1 MLLHKIKQYCGVGA
15 LVLAG
20 FGATL
25 TAVCADALTLPA
37 EGRLSTIAGGP
48 VADGVYAVKFRLYPS
63 KDAQVAVWEETWVGL
78 QVTLGMFYAELGT
91 QDLKSPITPEL
102 LVQNQELWLSIQV
115 SLDPELPRVRVGRV
129 PYAVHALI
137 ADKLAGPL
145 DGKQIADGSLPG
157 KAVDFP
163 YAASNQKGGPAVD
176 LQCTGCV
183 GLSDLADDVLDAKN
197 IAFNKSS
204 VQKALTDFQVAVQV
218 SGISAGIGKSPAKGC
233 ALDVA
238 SDAGELCIDGDP
250 ATVVRTASSDLA
262 MAKYAKEGQIVF
274 RSDLGKFYA
283 YGNKQWKQFQM
294 VAVCGDKQVDPPE
307 TCDDGNVDD
316 TDACVSCQSA
326 KCGDTKVQKNVEEC
340 DDGNA
345 INTDACVAC
354 KAAKCG
360 DGVIL
365 AGVEVC
371 DGANIGS
378 ADCVSAAGVG
388 MTGTVACAVDCKTFD
403 ISKCLGPLGSASN
416 PAADC
421 ASILKANPAAAS
433 GAYTLKNGVGSAKA
447 YCDMTN
453 DGGGWTMVASWI
465 YTNDIP
471 SAWGTF
477 TVNPNDPKPNALT
490 VLPFTTIITAPKVVR
505 FVYQPNG
512 QLFSDSIANG
522 AVWEKG
528 GNKGVRIKLASG
540 SYLIFEN
547 DMQTCGYTGVGW
559 GICTNNGAN
568 GGMSCD
574 GNAGAINGH
583 GLFNGCSYDESGC
596 GGWGWKINSNSN
608 MEVCKPDGLVAVF
621 LK

>member
-1 MLLHKIKQYCGVGA
+1 MITANIKRYYGVVLGFAATFAVLWSAGNA
-15 LVLAG
+15 L
-20 FGATL
+20 
-25 TAVCADALTLPA
+25 ALTLPA

-78 QVTLGMFYAELGT
+78 QLSLGMFYAELGT

-102 LVQNQELWLSIQV
+102 LVQNQDLWLSIQV
-115 SLDPELPRVRVGRV
+115 SLDPELPRVRIGRV

-145 DGKQIADGSLPG
+145 DGKQIADGSVTA
-157 KAVDFP
+157 KTVDFP
-163 YAASNQKGGPAVD
+163 YALSNQKGGPAID

-183 GLSDLADDVLDAKN
+183 GLSDLANDVLDAKN
-197 IAFNKSS
+197 IAFNKST
-204 VQKALTDFQVAVQV
+204 VQKTLTDFQMAVQV
-218 SGISAGIGKSPAKGC
+218 SGVSAGVGKTPGQGC
-233 ALDVA
+233 ALDVS
-238 SDAGELCIDGDP
+238 SDAGDLCIDGDP
-250 ATVVRTASSDLA
+250 ATVVRTANSDLA

-307 TCDDGNVDD
+307 TCDDGNLDD
-316 TDACVSCQSA
+316 TDACVSCQNA
-326 KCGDTKVQKNVEEC
+326 KCGDAKVQKNVEEC

-345 INTDACVAC
+345 LNTDACVAC
-354 KAAKCG
+354 KNAKCG
-360 DGVIL
+360 DGQIL

-371 DGANIGS
+371 DGANIGG
-378 ADCVSAAGVG
+378 ADCVSAAGPG
-388 MTGTVACAVDCKTFD
+388 TTGTVGCALDCKTFD
-403 ISKCLGPLGSASN
+403 VSKCLGPVGSASN

-421 ASILKANPAAAS
+421 AAILKANPAAAS
-433 GAYTLKNGVGSAKA
+433 GAYTLKNGVGTAKA
-447 YCDMTN
+447 YCDMTS
-453 DGGGWTMVASWI
+453 DGGGWTLVASWI
-465 YTNDIP
+465 YTNDIAGP
-471 SAWGTF
+471 WGTF
-477 TVNPNDPKPNALT
+477 TVNPNDPKPSALT
-490 VLPFTTIITAPKVVR
+490 VLPFTTIITAPKSLR

-512 QLFSDSIANG
+512 QLFSDTIAGG

-540 SYLIFEN
+540 SYLIFE
-547 DMQTCGYTGVGW
+547 DSVQTCGFTGVGW
-559 GICTNNGAN
+559 GICTNSGVNG
-568 GGMSCD
+568 MQCD
-574 GNAGAINGH
+574 GNSGAINGH

-596 GGWGWKINSNSN
+596 AGWGWKINSNSN
-608 MEVCKPDGLVAVF
+608 VEVCKPDGLVAVY